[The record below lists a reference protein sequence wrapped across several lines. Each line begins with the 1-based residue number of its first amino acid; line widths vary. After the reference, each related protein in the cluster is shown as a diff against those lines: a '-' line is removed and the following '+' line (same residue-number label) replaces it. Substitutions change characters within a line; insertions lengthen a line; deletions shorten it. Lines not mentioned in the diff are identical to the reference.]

1 MSIPLENYK
10 ACGPRAQKILDK
22 QVEQEYRALLRVQQ
36 VEAIQSQ
43 MVKRPLTPEQEAARK
58 RFHTP
63 ISELRRD
70 PVAAP
75 QVAVWMPNVS
85 KRCPQSIG
93 CQCGLSICRMAR

>member
-1 MSIPLENYK
+1 MTVYNS
-10 ACGPRAQKILDK
+10 PRALKILDK
-22 QVEQEYRALLRVQQ
+22 RLEQEGRGILRVQQ

-63 ISELRRD
+63 ISQLHPD
-70 PVAAP
+70 PVAAS
-75 QVAVWMPNVS
+75 QVAVWTPNVS

-93 CQCGLSICRMAR
+93 CQCGLTICRMAR